1 MRSILFQLGPVPIR
15 AYGFMLWLGMMA
27 GLYRTIRAAR
37 GTKIKAE
44 SVVDVVLYGIL
55 SGIVCAH
62 LASILLNLPI
72 YLKDSSGVLG
82 LWQGIF
88 SPGGGV
94 RGLSFHGGLAGAVG
108 AAYIYTRIKRI
119 DFLSMLDL
127 CAPGLAIAYGIT
139 RVGCFLNGCCYGIP
153 ASLPWAVQFHI
164 DGGFATTAPSH
175 PTQIYAMAAS
185 FAIFGLLTVVER
197 RRRFTGEV
205 FTSYLA
211 LYSIYR
217 FLNEFLRKGVTADVA
232 FAGLTQ
238 AQIVSLVVL
247 AVSLA
252 VLWVNRRRVA
262 GDKR

>member
-1 MRSILFQLGPVPIR
+1 
-15 AYGFMLWLGMMA
+15 MLWVGMML
-27 GLYRTIRAAR
+27 GLYRTVKAAK

-44 SVVDVVLYGIL
+44 SVVDVVLYGVI

-62 LASILLNLPI
+62 LASVLLDLPL
-72 YLKDSSGVLG
+72 YLKNPSEIFG
-82 LWQGIF
+82 LWQGMF
-88 SPGGGV
+88 SPEGGV
-94 RGLSFHGGLAGAVG
+94 RGLSFHGGLIGAIG

-127 CAPGLAIAYGIT
+127 CAPGLSIAYGIT
-139 RVGCFLNGCCYGIP
+139 RIGCFLNGCCFGVP
-153 ASLPWAVQFHI
+153 ASVPWAVRFHV
-164 DGGFATTAPSH
+164 DGGAGMTPPSH
-175 PTQIYAMAAS
+175 PTQLYATAAS
-185 FAIFGLLTVVER
+185 FLIFWLLTLVEK

-238 AQIVSLVVL
+238 AQVVSLVVL
-247 AVSLA
+247 VASLV
-252 VLWVNRRRVA
+252 VLWVNRRRVGA
-262 GDKR
+262 KR